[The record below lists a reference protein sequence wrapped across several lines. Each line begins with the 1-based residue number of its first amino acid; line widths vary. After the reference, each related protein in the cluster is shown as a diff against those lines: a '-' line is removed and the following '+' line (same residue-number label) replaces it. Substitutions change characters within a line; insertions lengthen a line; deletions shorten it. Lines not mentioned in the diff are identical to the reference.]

1 MNKSIAV
8 FGLGRFGR
16 SLATELYNSGV
27 DVMVVDKNE
36 YLVNEFSGKSSYAV
50 IADLTNEESIKD
62 IGIENMD
69 VVVVTMG
76 SDLTASIMSV
86 MVAKEVGVPYVI
98 AKAADVRMG
107 NILTK
112 MGADKVIYPEE
123 EMGIRTA
130 QTIVS
135 DDFLDYFNIDNN
147 LCILEMKTK
156 PEWVGKNLIDLD
168 LRNKYHINVV
178 AIKYHSKMHSSIDP
192 NRPLEADSRLVVII
206 EKSQLAKIRRDK

>member
-1 MNKSIAV
+1 MSKSIAV

-16 SLATELYNSGV
+16 SLATELYNSGA

-36 YLVNEFSGKSSYAV
+36 FLIDEISDKVSYAV
-50 IADLTNEESIKD
+50 IADLTNEESIKE

-98 AKAADVRMG
+98 AKAADERMG
-107 NILTK
+107 NILSK

-135 DDFLDYFNIDNN
+135 DDFLEYFNIDNN
-147 LCILEMKTK
+147 LCLLEMRTR
-156 PEWVGKNLIDLD
+156 PEWVGKNLIELD

-178 AIKYHSKMHSSIDP
+178 AVKFHSKMRSSIDP
-192 NRPLEADSRLVVII
+192 NRPLEADSKLVVILD
-206 EKSQLAKIRRDK
+206 KSDLAKFRNE

>member
-1 MNKSIAV
+1 MSKSIAV

-16 SLATELYNSGV
+16 SLATELYNSGA

-36 YLVNEFSGKSSYAV
+36 FLIDEISDKVSYAV
-50 IADLTNEESIKD
+50 IADLTNEESIKK

-98 AKAADVRMG
+98 AKAADERMG
-107 NILTK
+107 NILSK

-135 DDFLDYFNIDNN
+135 DDFLEYFNIDNN
-147 LCILEMKTK
+147 LCLLEMKTR
-156 PEWVGKNLIDLD
+156 PEWVGKNLIELD

-178 AIKYHSKMHSSIDP
+178 AVKFHSKMRSSIDP
-192 NRPLEADSRLVVII
+192 NRPLEADSKLVVILD
-206 EKSQLAKIRRDK
+206 KSDLAKFRKE

>member
-1 MNKSIAV
+1 MSKSIAV

-16 SLATELYNSGV
+16 SLATELYNSGA

-36 YLVNEFSGKSSYAV
+36 FLIDEISDKVSYAV
-50 IADLTNEESIKD
+50 IADLTNEESIKE

-98 AKAADVRMG
+98 AKAADERMG
-107 NILTK
+107 NILSK

-135 DDFLDYFNIDNN
+135 DDFLEYFNIDNN
-147 LCILEMKTK
+147 LCLLEMKTR
-156 PEWVGKNLIDLD
+156 PEWVGKNLIELD

-178 AIKYHSKMHSSIDP
+178 AVKFHSKMRSSIDP
-192 NRPLEADSRLVVII
+192 NRPLEADSKLVVILD
-206 EKSQLAKIRRDK
+206 KSDLAKFRNE

>member
-1 MNKSIAV
+1 MSKSIAV

-16 SLATELYNSGV
+16 SLATELYNSGA

-36 YLVNEFSGKSSYAV
+36 FLIDEISDKVSYAV
-50 IADLTNEESIKD
+50 IADLTNEESIKK

-98 AKAADVRMG
+98 AKAADERMG
-107 NILTK
+107 NILSK

-135 DDFLDYFNIDNN
+135 DDFLEYFNIDNN
-147 LCILEMKTK
+147 LCLLEMRTR
-156 PEWVGKNLIDLD
+156 PEWVGKNLIELD

-178 AIKYHSKMHSSIDP
+178 AVKFHSKMRSSIDP
-192 NRPLEADSRLVVII
+192 NRPLEADSKLVVILD
-206 EKSQLAKIRRDK
+206 KSDLAKFRKE

>member
-1 MNKSIAV
+1 MSKSIAV

-16 SLATELYNSGV
+16 SLATELYNSGA

-36 YLVNEFSGKSSYAV
+36 FLIDEISDKVSYAV
-50 IADLTNEESIKD
+50 IADLTNEESIKE

-98 AKAADVRMG
+98 AKAADERMG
-107 NILTK
+107 NILSK

-135 DDFLDYFNIDNN
+135 DDFLEYFNIDNN
-147 LCILEMKTK
+147 LSLLEMRTR
-156 PEWVGKNLIDLD
+156 PEWVGKNLIELD

-178 AIKYHSKMHSSIDP
+178 AVKFHSKMRSSIDP
-192 NRPLEADSRLVVII
+192 NRPLEADSKLVVILD
-206 EKSQLAKIRRDK
+206 KSDLAKFRNE

>member
-1 MNKSIAV
+1 MSKSIAV

-16 SLATELYNSGV
+16 SLATELYNSGA

-36 YLVNEFSGKSSYAV
+36 FLIDEISDKVSYAV
-50 IADLTNEESIKD
+50 IADLTNEESIKE

-98 AKAADVRMG
+98 AKAADERMG
-107 NILTK
+107 NILSK

-135 DDFLDYFNIDNN
+135 DDFLEYFNIDNN
-147 LCILEMKTK
+147 LCLLEMKTR
-156 PEWVGKNLIDLD
+156 PEWVGKNLIELD

-178 AIKYHSKMHSSIDP
+178 AVKFHSKMRSSIDP
-192 NRPLEADSRLVVII
+192 NRPLEADSKLVVILD
-206 EKSQLAKIRRDK
+206 KSDLAKFRKE

>member
-1 MNKSIAV
+1 MSKSIAV

-16 SLATELYNSGV
+16 SLATELYNSGA

-36 YLVNEFSGKSSYAV
+36 FLIDEISDKVSYAV
-50 IADLTNEESIKD
+50 IADVTNEESIKE

-98 AKAADVRMG
+98 AKAADERMG
-107 NILTK
+107 NILSK

-135 DDFLDYFNIDNN
+135 DDFLEYFNIDNN
-147 LCILEMKTK
+147 LCLLEMKTR
-156 PEWVGKNLIDLD
+156 PEWVGKNLIELD

-178 AIKYHSKMHSSIDP
+178 AVKFHSKMRSSIDP
-192 NRPLEADSRLVVII
+192 NRPLEADSKLVVILD
-206 EKSQLAKIRRDK
+206 KSDLAKFRKE

>member
-1 MNKSIAV
+1 MSKSIAV

-16 SLATELYNSGV
+16 SVATELYNSGA

-36 YLVNEFSGKSSYAV
+36 YLVDEFSDKVSYAV
-50 IADLTNEESIKD
+50 IADLTNEESIKE

-98 AKAADVRMG
+98 AKAADERMG
-107 NILTK
+107 NILSK
-112 MGADKVIYPEE
+112 MGADKIIYPEE

-135 DDFLDYFNIDNN
+135 DDFLEYFNIDNN
-147 LCILEMKTK
+147 LCLLEMKTRS
-156 PEWVGKNLIDLD
+156 EWVGKNLIELD

-178 AIKYHSKMHSSIDP
+178 AVKYHKKMRSSIDP
-192 NRPLEADSRLVVII
+192 NRVLEADSKLVVILD
-206 EKSQLAKIRRDK
+206 KSDLAKFRNE